1 MPPDGSAKLTTTEDA
16 DARPTVSSSPIP
28 VVWCRQVDNEAESP
42 GYTTVPEDFP
52 GQHETLEVIRTV
64 GNLTVNV
71 ADTHDYW
78 DPDPSQPLSYYPNLF
93 LYPAF
98 GGRYMCVGRM
108 FLSTEDR
115 PRLGMK
121 TLVLDTAQLLASGE
135 FGATILRWHA
145 SMGGP
150 KREGARPAPVPDP
163 ALYHTVGEGF
173 LFHRGSTDPVLL
185 VASDD
190 WEMVIETVL
199 GLV

>member
-1 MPPDGSAKLTTTEDA
+1 MAPDGSANLAAVAPSEP
-16 DARPTVSSSPIP
+16 RPAVSTSPVA

-52 GQHETLEVIRTV
+52 GQRETLEVIRTV

-93 LYPAF
+93 LYPAY
-98 GGRYMCVGRM
+98 GGRYVCVGRM

-121 TLVLDTAQLLASGE
+121 TLVLDTAQLIASGE

-150 KREGARPAPVPDP
+150 KREGMRPPPVPDP
-163 ALYHTVGEGF
+163 SLYHAVGEGF
-173 LFHRGSTDPVLL
+173 LFHRGSTDPVVL

-190 WEMVIETVL
+190 WESVMT
-199 GLV
+199 